1 MVNVIEVNDPF
12 ELGYLIQT
20 SDSLLLDVSAL
31 AWCVPCQRLAPK
43 FEAKAETAKT
53 TFVMVDLDSND
64 WVTDELGVQSVP
76 TLIKYE
82 RGREVE
88 RISGVA
94 AVRLIAEAE

>member
-12 ELGYLIQT
+12 ELNQLIQT

-31 AWCVPCQRLAPK
+31 AWCRPCQALAPK
-43 FEAKAETAKT
+43 FEAKAETSET

-64 WVTDELGVQSVP
+64 WVTDLLRVQSVP

-82 RGREVE
+82 RGTEVE
-88 RISGVA
+88 RVSGVA
-94 AVRLIAEAE
+94 AVRLINEA